1 MADGLNRTV
10 HSRVA
15 KTSDIE
21 IHVSTLVTDNGTFT
35 EVREYVKSL
44 DQYGRGL
51 TFPATDAIL
60 LALELGLAESR
71 DRVTEPVS

>member
-10 HSRVA
+10 HSRVE

-35 EVREYVKSL
+35 EIREYVVSL
-44 DQYGRGL
+44 DRYGRGL
-51 TFPATDAIL
+51 TFPATQRILDSVLSGLEDAH
-60 LALELGLAESR
+60 
-71 DRVTEPVS
+71 VPEPVG